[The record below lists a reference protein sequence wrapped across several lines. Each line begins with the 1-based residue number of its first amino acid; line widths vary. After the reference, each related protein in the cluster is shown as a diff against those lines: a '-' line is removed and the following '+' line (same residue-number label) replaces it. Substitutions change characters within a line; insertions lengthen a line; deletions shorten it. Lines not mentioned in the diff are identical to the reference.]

1 MENSS
6 QSVTARLSAAATC
19 IVQIERCAVEANR
32 RASEV
37 VWSHIL
43 NDTIRESNW
52 LENRGLLP
60 HQYASG
66 HQTLYVLYRI
76 LNESRPAR
84 ILCVGQGVMSQ
95 VVSQY
100 AHKDK
105 RVEVRT
111 AGACGDFPCDL
122 VCVEAGQPFV
132 DLPWMKLSECGT
144 IIIDDACRVLN
155 DVDVDKYAQL
165 IRDTGRMAV
174 VGTYEG
180 FGMCYV
186 ITGEDK
192 VYLASM

>member
-6 QSVTARLSAAATC
+6 PSFTARLSAAATS
-19 IVQIERCAVEANR
+19 IVQIERCTVEANR
-32 RASEV
+32 LASEV

-43 NDTIRESNW
+43 NDTICESNW
-52 LENRGLLP
+52 LENRDLLP

-76 LNESRPAR
+76 LNESRPTR
-84 ILCVGQGVMSQ
+84 ILCVGQGVMLQ

-100 AHKDK
+100 ARMDK
-105 RVEVRT
+105 GIEVRA
-111 AGACGDFPCDL
+111 AGACGDSPCDL

-155 DVDVDKYAQL
+155 DDDIDKYAKL
-165 IRDTGRMAV
+165 IRDTDRTAV
-174 VGTYEG
+174 VGRYEG
-180 FGMCYV
+180 VGMCYV

-192 VYLASM
+192 VYLTSM